1 MELFFSIFTTV
12 SIFIFSF
19 KGHHNKLQK
28 LYNEKL
34 VPANLAEKI
43 EFKDNNKQSK
53 TGNKKSISMVV
64 LKLHQK

>member
-12 SIFIFSF
+12 SIFIFS
-19 KGHHNKLQK
+19 
-28 LYNEKL
+28 
-34 VPANLAEKI
+34 
-43 EFKDNNKQSK
+43 FKDNNKQSK